1 MAACKCRICKK
12 SLNTKDAYCVVTN
25 DKRFYY
31 CNATEYEEYKRKQE
45 KEAADKDKVY
55 RLICDIIGR
64 KEIINSILWKEKS
77 VWNKVC
83 TDEVIA
89 QYLEENKDYLT
100 RMISRLDNVEF
111 NRIRYL
117 SAILKNKLG
126 DYKPKAREE
135 KRNSEPKIDINM
147 DEMMYEIH
155 NVNKN
160 KRKSLADL
168 EDIF

>member
-12 SLNTKDAYCVVTN
+12 SLNTKDAYCVITN

-83 TDEVIA
+83 ADEIIA

-100 RMISRLDNVEF
+100 GAISRLNDVEF

-126 DYKPKAREE
+126 DYKPKVE
-135 KRNSEPKIDINM
+135 KERKPVESNSDFELFEPTVVKQNNQSDFI
-147 DEMMYEIH
+147 
-155 NVNKN
+155 
-160 KRKSLADL
+160 L
-168 EDIF
+168 EDVEDDLL

>member
-12 SLNTKDAYCVVTN
+12 SLNTKDAYCVITN

-83 TDEVIA
+83 ADEVIA

-100 RMISRLDNVEF
+100 GAISRLDDVEF

-117 SAILKNKLG
+117 SAILRNKLG
-126 DYKPKAREE
+126 DYKPKVEE
-135 KRNSEPKIDINM
+135 VKKPSVAVSDEHYETKFKPKVRKALDDFEEDC
-147 DEMMYEIH
+147 DE
-155 NVNKN
+155 
-160 KRKSLADL
+160 
-168 EDIF
+168 

>member
-12 SLNTKDAYCVVTN
+12 SLNTKDAYCVITN
-25 DKRFYY
+25 DKKAFY
-31 CNATEYEEYKRKQE
+31 CSQEEFETDKAKKVKE
-45 KEAADKDKVY
+45 KSDKDKVY
-55 RLICDIIGR
+55 RLVCDILGYNEIVNTTLF
-64 KEIINSILWKEKS
+64 KEWNT
-77 VWNKVC
+77 WNKIASN
-83 TDEVIA
+83 EVIA
-89 QYLEENKDYLT
+89 QYLEENKEYLT
-100 RMISRLDNVEF
+100 GAIDRLDKIQY

-117 SAILKNKLG
+117 SAILKNKLS
-126 DYKPKAREE
+126 DYKPKVKEE